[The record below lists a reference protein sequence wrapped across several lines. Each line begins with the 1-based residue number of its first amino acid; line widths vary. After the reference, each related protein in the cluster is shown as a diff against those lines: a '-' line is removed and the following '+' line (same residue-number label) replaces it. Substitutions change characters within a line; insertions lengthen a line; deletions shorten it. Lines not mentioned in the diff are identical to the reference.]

1 MGSPKKDSAVKGLAA
16 SGGDSPR
23 PSRTTAELAREK
35 KLRDDPMAEVH
46 GPLFVTCKRC
56 GSRIKLSPKSSYDP
70 FHWTKHR
77 ERCLRK
83 PVGQARRRTPKET
96 TPPAPQ
102 KFSSSSSNTDGDNVT
117 PPPLTPEDERTNT
130 SDVLKQKSPSPRE
143 ADSPTHSAV
152 RELDSALV
160 EYLDRSQHPSPKTFP
175 ITERWQSW
183 HWSELRYPKW
193 LTDTNLMPV
202 GGEQDDVDVDFDDT
216 LSDVHAERSPTST
229 LSPHQGK
236 RNQDNPSLPT

>member
-23 PSRTTAELAREK
+23 PSRTPAELAREK

-56 GSRIKLSPKSSYDP
+56 SSRIKLSPKSSYDP

-96 TPPAPQ
+96 TPPAPK

-117 PPPLTPEDERTNT
+117 PPPLTPEDERANT
-130 SDVLKQKSPSPRE
+130 SDVFRRKSPSPHE
-143 ADSPTHSAV
+143 VDSPTHSA
-152 RELDSALV
+152 
-160 EYLDRSQHPSPKTFP
+160 TFP
-175 ITERWQSW
+175 VTERWQSW

-216 LSDVHAERSPTST
+216 LSDALAERSPTST